1 MEVEE
6 SNNNNSSHTNQSN
19 NNTAP
24 KLKFRNY
31 VPRDPELKKG
41 VIKIEE
47 DIVKDVKAQFAKF
60 GAVQED
66 ETLLLNVAPKKA
78 NWDLQRDIEKKM
90 DRLEKQTLRAIADIV
105 REKLKDQS
113 N

>member
-1 MEVEE
+1 LLTQ
-6 SNNNNSSHTNQSN
+6 NFFDR
-19 NNTAP
+19 P

-66 ETLLLNVAPKKA
+66 EVP
-78 NWDLQRDIEKKM
+78 
-90 DRLEKQTLRAIADIV
+90 V
-105 REKLKDQS
+105 RSFDSASLTY
-113 N
+113 